1 MGCQPKAMQLP
12 ANYDAFMHKSLPYCS
27 TKALLLK
34 KRFMA
39 QRHQRHM
46 DHKKHQCG
54 EGDKRPS
61 HADIF
66 TFYSGRTEN

>member
-12 ANYDAFMHKSLPYCS
+12 ANDYAFMHKSLPHCS

-34 KRFMA
+34 KSFMA
-39 QRHQRHM
+39 QRHQRHI
-46 DHKKHQCG
+46 DHKKHQRD
-54 EGDKRPS
+54 EGDKLPD

-66 TFYSGRTEN
+66 TFYFGRTED

>member
-1 MGCQPKAMQLP
+1 MQLP
-12 ANYDAFMHKSLPYCS
+12 ANYYAFMLESLPHCS

-39 QRHQRHM
+39 QRQKRRI
-46 DHKKHQCG
+46 DHKKHQRD
-54 EGDKRPS
+54 EGDKLPD

-66 TFYSGRTEN
+66 TFYFGRTED

>member
-12 ANYDAFMHKSLPYCS
+12 ANYDAFMHKSLPHCS

-34 KRFMA
+34 KRFRA
-39 QRHQRHM
+39 QHHQRRI
-46 DHKKHQCG
+46 DHKKHQRG
-54 EGDKRPS
+54 EGDKRPD

-66 TFYSGRTEN
+66 TFYSERTEG

>member
-1 MGCQPKAMQLP
+1 MDCQSKAIQLP
-12 ANYDAFMHKSLPYCS
+12 TNYDAFMLESLPHCS
-27 TKALLLK
+27 TKALLLQ

-39 QRHQRHM
+39 QRHQRRI
-46 DHKKHQCG
+46 DCKKHQRG
-54 EGDKRPS
+54 EGDKRPD

>member
-34 KRFMA
+34 KSFRA
-39 QRHQRHM
+39 QHHQRRI
-46 DHKKHQCG
+46 DHKKHQRG
-54 EGDKRPS
+54 EGDKLPG
-61 HADIF
+61 HADIL
-66 TFYSGRTEN
+66 TFYFGRTEN

>member
-12 ANYDAFMHKSLPYCS
+12 ANDDAFMHKSLPHCS

-34 KRFMA
+34 KILMV
-39 QRHQRHM
+39 QRQKRRI
-46 DHKKHQCG
+46 DHKKHQRG
-54 EGDKRPS
+54 EGDKRPD

>member
-12 ANYDAFMHKSLPYCS
+12 ANDYAFMHKSLPHCS

-34 KRFMA
+34 KSFMA
-39 QRHQRHM
+39 QRQKRRI
-46 DHKKHQCG
+46 DHKKHQRG
-54 EGDKRPS
+54 EGDKRPD

-66 TFYSGRTEN
+66 TFYSGRTED

>member
-12 ANYDAFMHKSLPYCS
+12 ANYDAFMHKSLPHCS
-27 TKALLLK
+27 TKALLFK
-34 KRFMA
+34 KSFRA
-39 QRHQRHM
+39 QHHQRRI
-46 DHKKHQCG
+46 DYKKHQRG
-54 EGDKRPS
+54 EGDKLPD

>member
-12 ANYDAFMHKSLPYCS
+12 TNDNAFMHKSLPHCS

-34 KRFMA
+34 KILMV
-39 QRHQRHM
+39 QRQKRRI
-46 DHKKHQCG
+46 DHKKHQRS
-54 EGDKRPS
+54 EGDKRPG